1 MCGIVGFIGDQP
13 AAPVVLRA
21 ISRLEYR
28 GYDSA
33 GMVSVSNGRIYFQK
47 DVGSIADVQRKHKLD
62 RLPGEIALAH
72 VRWATHGRVNRVN
85 AHPHFDCRKQIAVVH
100 NGIIENYQELRA
112 ELEGRHKFVSE
123 ADTEV
128 LCHLME
134 DYIEESGS
142 LEEALLRAMDRL
154 KGSYAIAMVS
164 SREPE
169 KIVATAK
176 DCPLIVGL
184 NGNSHFVASDTFS
197 FLDQTN
203 EVVFLEEGEV
213 ASLTKG
219 GVSFLN
225 RHGEEIAKEGQK
237 VDSKWE
243 EATKEGYDSFMLKE
257 ITEEPQAILRALMQ
271 DRGLI
276 TELAREISRARQVV
290 ITGCGSSR
298 HAALLGSYLLSKLGG
313 KLCHVLTAS
322 EFHYFT
328 DSMAKDTLV
337 IAVSQSGETA
347 DVIDGVKRAKARGV
361 RVFSIVNVVGS
372 LLARVSD
379 KVIYINCGPE
389 ICVAATKSFIGQVVI
404 FYLLAFA
411 LMGKLEE
418 GIRKL
423 ELVPRQIQ
431 ENFEQIDGKLK
442 ELAQRTKNENN
453 FFYIARGLNLAI
465 AAEGALKLKEISYIH
480 AECMPAGELKHGTL
494 ALIEEGTPIVAIC
507 ARDDT
512 FYETLNS
519 VEEIKAR
526 GGYVIG
532 ICAENNDSYDEW
544 IRIPE
549 VQEIFY
555 PLVAIMPLHLLAHHV
570 AVARGKD
577 PDRPR
582 HLAKSVTVK

>member
-1 MCGIVGFIGDQP
+1 MGFIGDQP

>member
-1 MCGIVGFIGDQP
+1 VGFIGDQP

>member
-1 MCGIVGFIGDQP
+1 MGFIGDQP

-142 LEEALLRAMDRL
+142 LEEALLRAVDRL